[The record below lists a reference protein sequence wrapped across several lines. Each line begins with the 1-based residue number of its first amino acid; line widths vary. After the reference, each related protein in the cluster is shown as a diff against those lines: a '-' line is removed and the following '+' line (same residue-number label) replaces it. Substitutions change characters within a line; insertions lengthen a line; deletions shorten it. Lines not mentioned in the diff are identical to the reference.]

1 MGIRLRSPFT
11 SSKPARPPARRARPV
26 SGTRRRI
33 TPPEQ
38 KANYPFAGTHY
49 SWESRFENW
58 QQGSSDAGG
67 RADYSRPVRNHPAVF
82 RSIMAIASAA
92 GSADFKLA
100 RKVNG
105 KNVPIETGVEYQT
118 FRRPNSRMSTDM
130 LMGQIAGWMQM
141 APGEA
146 FLRILSLDAARRLV
160 LLSPSDISNIR
171 PASDGTLEYQYD
183 PTREWIPE
191 EELIHI
197 PQLFNP
203 YDPIRGMGPLQ
214 AAAMAYQDDLDVRKY
229 NRTTVRNGGAPMGF
243 MGVKGGAWPT
253 KEDQELFREELKK
266 TQQQHQKI
274 LLVGDGQWQA
284 AGQTPEEMAFVE
296 LRKLSHKEIGGVFG
310 VPPQMLGDYERDQ
323 ADARV
328 QMESFQLDTMRPL
341 LRLIADVLTLNLWK
355 IRGTKFEDDDMF
367 CYFDDSNIPAIARM
381 TAELA
386 DASREDVRSGLT
398 TINRVLEERG
408 EEALPWGDVY
418 WSPWGPVNGPE
429 MPALPEPPAPPT
441 PPADNP
447 KPTKVWTA
455 EEKIMPA
462 DALEWH
468 SFILRTTGFEM
479 QIVSALGET
488 WKKVEKQMIAE
499 LRRRYKAA
507 DLDELMDPAFEVK
520 LDSESIRDP
529 FFNIRDIAGDIAE
542 KTTPFLRSAQAVG
555 GTRGLRLA
563 RVRGEKFKVDAK
575 PAIAQLQ
582 AQVQRFAIPVTET
595 TWQKVKDS
603 LSAGLQKGE
612 SIEKLVGR
620 VEQAMDV
627 RRNEAARTARTEVS
641 AAMNGG
647 VSLGFEQSEVVDTK
661 RWVTA
666 GDEHVRSAHRAANG
680 QERSVV
686 DAFTVGGED
695 LEYPGDPHG
704 SAQNVIECRCTLVPG
719 KIRTR

>member
-1 MGIRLRSPFT
+1 MGIKLRSPFT
-11 SSKPARPPARRARPV
+11 QTKPARAQTRRARPV
-26 SGTRRRI
+26 SRRRI
-33 TPPEQ
+33 TPPE
-38 KANYPFAGTHY
+38 KKTTYPYAGHTY
-49 SWESRFENW
+49 SWQSRFDDW
-58 QQGSSDAGG
+58 QINQGDGG

-82 RSIMAIASAA
+82 RSVMVIAAAA
-92 GSADFKLA
+92 GSADFKIA

-105 KNVPIETGVEYQT
+105 KVVPIETGVEYQT

-146 FLRILSLDAARRLV
+146 FLRVLSLESARRLV
-160 LLSPSDISNIR
+160 LISPAEVDNIR
-171 PASDGTLEYQYD
+171 TGANGTLEYHYA
-183 PTREWIPE
+183 PTKEWIPE

-203 YDPIRGMGPLQ
+203 YDPLRGMGPLQ

-229 NRTTVRNGGAPMGF
+229 NRTVVRAGGMPAGF
-243 MGVKGGAWPT
+243 LGVKGGSWPT
-253 KEDQELFREELKK
+253 PEEQELFREELKK
-266 TQQQHQKI
+266 VQHQQQKVV
-274 LLVGDGQWQA
+274 LVGDGQWQT
-284 AGQTPEEMAFVE
+284 AGQTPEEMAFIE
-296 LRKLSHKEIGGVFG
+296 LRKLSFKEIGGVFG

-367 CYFDDSNIPAIARM
+367 CYFDDSKVPAIARM

-386 DASREDVRSGLT
+386 AADREDVKMGMG
-398 TINRVLEERG
+398 TINRVLERRG
-408 EEALPWGDVY
+408 EESVPWGDVF
-418 WSPWGPVNGPE
+418 WSNWGPVRGPE
-429 MPALPEPPAPPT
+429 LPELPGMNDDPEP
-441 PPADNP
+441 DDDEDKP
-447 KPTKVWTA
+447 KKVWTA
-455 EEKIMPA
+455 EKIMPA

-468 SFILRTTGFEM
+468 AFVLRTTGYEL

-488 WKKVEKQMIAE
+488 WKKVEKQVIAE
-499 LRRRYKAA
+499 LRKRHKDA
-507 DLDELMDPAFEVK
+507 DLDELMNPDFEIK
-520 LDSESIRDP
+520 LDDESIRRPLFDIP
-529 FFNIRDIAGDIAE
+529 EIAGDIAE
-542 KTTPFLRSAQAVG
+542 RTTPHLRAAQLAG

-563 RVRGEKFKVDAK
+563 RVRGEQFRVNAK
-575 PAIAQLQ
+575 PVIEQLQ
-582 AQVQRFAIPVTET
+582 AQVQRFAVPVTET
-595 TWQKVKDS
+595 TWQKLKDS
-603 LSAGLQKGE
+603 LSKGLKNGE
-612 SIEKLVGR
+612 SIEKLVAR
-620 VEQAMDV
+620 VEQTMDV
-627 RRNEAARTARTEVS
+627 RRVEAARTARTEVS

-686 DAFTVGGED
+686 DAFNVGGEE

-719 KIRTR
+719 RIRTR

>member
-1 MGIRLRSPFT
+1 MPS
-11 SSKPARPPARRARPV
+11 
-26 SGTRRRI
+26 
-33 TPPEQ
+33 
-38 KANYPFAGTHY
+38 Y
-49 SWESRFENW
+49 SWNSRFEDW
-58 QQGSSDAGG
+58 QIGSQDAGG

-92 GSADFKLA
+92 GSADFRIA
-100 RKVNG
+100 RKANG
-105 KNVPIETGVEYQT
+105 KNIPIESGVEYQT

-146 FLRILSLDAARRLV
+146 FLRVLSVESARRLV
-160 LLSPSDISNIR
+160 LLSPAEISNIR

-203 YDPIRGMGPLQ
+203 YDPMRGMGPLQ

-243 MGVKGGAWPT
+243 VGVKGSSWPT

-266 TQQQHQKI
+266 VQQQHQKVVLI
-274 LLVGDGQWQA
+274 GDGQWQA

-296 LRKLSHKEIGGVFG
+296 LRKLSFKEIGGVFG

-355 IRGTKFEDDDMF
+355 IRGSKFEDDDMF
-367 CYFDDSNIPAIARM
+367 CYFDDSKVPAIARM

-386 DASREDVRSGLT
+386 TADREDVRLGMG
-398 TINRVLEERG
+398 TINRVLERRG
-408 EEALPWGDVY
+408 EESVPWGDVY
-418 WSPWGPVNGPE
+418 WSPWGPVDGPE
-429 MPALPEPPAPPT
+429 MPQLPEPPAL
-441 PPADNP
+441 PAEGP
-447 KPTKVWTA
+447 KPTKLWTV
-455 EEKIMPA
+455 EEKIVPA

-468 SFILRTTGFEM
+468 AFVLRTTGFEL
-479 QIVSALGET
+479 QIVAALGET
-488 WKKVEKQMIAE
+488 WKKVEKQVIAE
-499 LRRRYKAA
+499 LRRRYKSA
-507 DLDELMDPAFEVK
+507 DLDDLMEGFEVK
-520 LDSESIRDP
+520 LDDESIRSP
-529 FFNIRDIAGDIAE
+529 LFNIRDTAGDIAE
-542 KTTPFLRSAQAVG
+542 RTTPFLRSAQNVG

-563 RVRGEKFKVDAK
+563 RVRGEKFRVDAK

-582 AQVQRFAIPVTET
+582 AQVQRFAVPVTET
-595 TWQKVKDS
+595 TWQKVQSS
-603 LSAGLQKGE
+603 LSEGLKKGE
-612 SIEKLVGR
+612 SIEKLVAR

-686 DAFTVGGED
+686 DAFSVGGED
-695 LEYPGDPHG
+695 LDYPGDPHG

-719 KIRTR
+719 KIRTRP